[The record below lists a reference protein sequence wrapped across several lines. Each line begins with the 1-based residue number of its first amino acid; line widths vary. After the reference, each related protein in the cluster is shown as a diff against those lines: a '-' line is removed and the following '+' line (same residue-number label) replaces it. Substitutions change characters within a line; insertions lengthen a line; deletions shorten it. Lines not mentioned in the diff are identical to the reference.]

1 MWLIFS
7 LFSAFFLG
15 IYDVAKK
22 YSLTGNAVF
31 PVLFFSTLT
40 TSVLFLPLL
49 LVSQLGYIGSE
60 SLFYVPLISSHAHL
74 LLVIKSAIVL
84 MSWIFI
90 YYGLKNLPLSFVAPI
105 RATAPIWTLLGAIT
119 FFGERLNS
127 LQWIGLVV
135 TIIFFILFSL
145 SGRREGISI
154 RGNKWLWFIVLGTL
168 IGSASALY
176 DKFLI
181 AGIDRMAVQCYYSF
195 YQTFMLIPL
204 TLILWFPA
212 KRHGAKFEWKWSIPL
227 IGIFLVI
234 ADFLYFYAISLPGS
248 LIALISPLRRS
259 NAIISFTLAAILFKE
274 KNILRKAIFLAGIT
288 VGIAIIIVGSL

>member
-1 MWLIFS
+1 MWLILS
-7 LFSAFFLG
+7 LLSALFLG

-40 TSVLFLPLL
+40 TSVLFIPV
-49 LVSQLGYIGSE
+49 LVASQAGFLIEE
-60 SLFYVPLISSHAHL
+60 SIFYVPLIDTHAHI

-84 MSWIFI
+84 TSWIFI

-105 RATAPIWTLLGAIT
+105 RATAPIWTLLGAIA
-119 FFGERLNS
+119 FFGEKLNS
-127 LQWIGLVV
+127 LQWLGLTI

-145 SGRREGISI
+145 SGKREGISI
-154 RGNKWLWFIVLGTL
+154 RGNKWLWFIILGTL
-168 IGSASALY
+168 AGSISALY

-181 AGIDRMAVQCYYSF
+181 AGINRMAVQCYYSF
-195 YQTFMLIPL
+195 YQTLMLIPL
-204 TLILWFPA
+204 TLIFWFPA

-234 ADFLYFYAISLPGS
+234 ADFLYFFAISIPGS

-259 NAIISFTLAAILFKE
+259 NAIISFALAAILFKE
-274 KNILRKAIFLAGIT
+274 KNILRKAILLAGIT
-288 VGIAIIIVGSL
+288 AGIAIIIIGSI